1 MNLKELVKTFDL
13 EIEIIYQ
20 IQLLNKLIFL
30 NFINK

>member
-1 MNLKELVKTFDL
+1 MNLKELVKTFDS
-13 EIEIIYQ
+13 EIKIIYQ